1 MKTIYV
7 YSWAVNQAFAKQ
19 VDNNEEGILTKP
31 PVVKEGECYY
41 PDGGVWKVVKDLRG
55 SIVTNKTTGE
65 ERMITE
71 LTDKVGKN
79 ETLLQRTND
88 KEIWNDIDKCW
99 EMPRKLMLQEELENI
114 KDKLRDLDLQS
125 IRPLE
130 AKVLNIATK
139 QDDAK
144 LLEIQ
149 DKKNSLRKEYQA
161 IVDEIKEL

>member
-31 PVVKEGECYY
+31 PKVKEGECYY
-41 PDGGVWKVVKDLRG
+41 PDNGVWKVVKDLRG

-79 ETLLQRTND
+79 ETLLQRTD
-88 KEIWNDIDKCW
+88 EKEIWNDIDKCW
-99 EMPRKLMLQEELENI
+99 EMPRKFMLKDELEII
-114 KDKLRDLDLQS
+114 KGKLHILDLQS

-130 AKVLNIATK
+130 AKVLNIATEK
-139 QDDAK
+139 DDAK

-149 DKKNSLRKEYQA
+149 DKKNSLRNEYQA
-161 IVDEIKEL
+161 VVDEIKEL